1 MAEAGSAGR
10 EPSPARSAHDPHPA
24 RHRADDP
31 SARDLPRLRGDLEGA
46 DDAAH
51 PADVRDELHPR
62 NRDRRRDRRPR
73 LRGRRRDE
81 DDRFRRDGARDRERR
96 RRLVRHRPDARDVQA
111 ATRRPGEIGV
121 SPMISDPNVVGLLYL
136 VAIIC
141 FILALRFLSSPK
153 NARRGNWIGGV
164 GMLVAIGTTLALDG
178 IGNWGLIAA
187 GAAIGAVIGLVG
199 ARTVKMTAMPQM
211 VALFNGVGGG
221 AAALIAFSEFHV
233 AGGDVSSDEVVS
245 IVLSSLIG
253 SVSFSGS
260 LVAFAKLQELLSGR
274 PIVFRGQNIVNT
286 AILLGAAGLGVALV
300 AGVDEQWAL
309 VALIVLAL
317 VFGVMFVL
325 PIGGADMPVV
335 ISLLNA
341 FTGLAAS
348 ATGFVLDS
356 TVLIVAGMLVGAS
369 GTLLTLM
376 MAKAM
381 NRSVSNVL
389 FGAFGQVR
397 TGPASERVDDGRTVR
412 ATTPE
417 DVAVQ
422 LSFAR
427 KVVVVPGYGMAVAQA
442 QHDVRQLAEVLE
454 ERGVDV
460 AYAIHPVAGRMPG
473 HMNVL
478 LAEANVP
485 YDQLK
490 EMDEINPEFAQTD
503 VALVIGANDVTNP
516 AARDQTSSPI
526 YGMPIL
532 DVDKAASVIVMK
544 RSMNPGFAGIDNEL
558 YLDPRTTMLFGDAKD
573 SVVKLIGAVKAQ

>member
-1 MAEAGSAGR
+1 MGR
-10 EPSPARSAHDPHPA
+10 TTTD
-24 RHRADDP
+24 
-31 SARDLPRLRGDLEGA
+31 
-46 DDAAH
+46 
-51 PADVRDELHPR
+51 
-62 NRDRRRDRRPR
+62 
-73 LRGRRRDE
+73 
-81 DDRFRRDGARDRERR
+81 
-96 RRLVRHRPDARDVQA
+96 
-111 ATRRPGEIGV
+111 
-121 SPMISDPNVVGLLYL
+121 LLYL
-136 VAIIC
+136 VTIVT

-153 NARRGNWIGGV
+153 RARQGNLLGAAGMALAIGVTLAQDGLENYGWMAVAIAIGGV
-164 GMLVAIGTTLALDG
+164 VGV
-178 IGNWGLIAA
+178 
-187 GAAIGAVIGLVG
+187 VG
-199 ARTVKMTAMPQM
+199 ARSVKMTAMPQM

-221 AAALIAFSEFHV
+221 AAALVALAEFHV
-233 AGGDVSSDEVVS
+233 AAAELVEDEVVS
-245 IVLSSLIG
+245 VVLSGLIG
-253 SVSFSGS
+253 SISFSGS
-260 LVAFAKLQELLSGR
+260 LVAFAKLQELVSGR
-274 PIVFRGQNIVNT
+274 PIVFRGQNVVNS

-300 AGVDEQWAL
+300 AGLDEQWAL
-309 VALIVLAL
+309 VALLVLAL
-317 VFGVMFVL
+317 LFGVMFVL

-356 TVLIVAGMLVGAS
+356 TVLIVSGMLVGAS
-369 GTLLTLM
+369 GTLLTLL

-381 NRSVSNVL
+381 NRSVANVL
-389 FGAFGQVR
+389 FGAFGQVQAGVG
-397 TGPASERVDDGRTVR
+397 GPREDDGRTVR

-427 KVVVVPGYGMAVAQA
+427 KVIVVPGYGMAVAQA
-442 QHDVRQLAEVLE
+442 QHDVRQLAELLE
-454 ERGVDV
+454 DKGVDV

-490 EMDEINPEFAQTD
+490 EMDEINSEFAQTD

-516 AARDQTSSPI
+516 AARSDTSSPI

-532 DVDKAASVIVMK
+532 DVDRAASVIVMK

-573 SVVKLIGAVKAQ
+573 SVVKLIGSVKAQ